1 MANDGDTQGSAGVN
15 VREIKSGRT
24 PPTPDVDCGAAI
36 TRNTMERFVEG
47 FEKSSRRWEIVVY
60 PAMAAFI
67 LLSIYG
73 FYLIYSLTR
82 DLHLIA
88 ENMSSMNQNI
98 QVMTAKMDTMDVS
111 MSDMSGKLDTLQ
123 PMLSHMEAMD
133 SSMVKMDR
141 SIQGMEYSTRA
152 MSYSND
158 QMRHAMQGMNHSV
171 GRPMSIMNSFLPW

>member
-1 MANDGDTQGSAGVN
+1 MANDPDTRGNTGVN
-15 VREIKSGRT
+15 VREIKGGRT

-36 TRNTMERFVEG
+36 ARSTMERFVEG

-82 DLHLIA
+82 DLNLIA
-88 ENMSSMNQNI
+88 ANMGSMSANI
-98 QVMTAKMDTMDVS
+98 QIMTSKMDTMDVS

-123 PMLSHMEAMD
+123 PMLSHMQAMD
-133 SSMVKMDR
+133 TSMEKMDR
-141 SIQGMEYSTRA
+141 SIQGMEYSTRS

-158 QMRHAMQGMNHSV
+158 QMRHAMQGMNYSV
-171 GRPMSIMNSFLPW
+171 GRPMSIMNSFMPW

>member
-1 MANDGDTQGSAGVN
+1 MAKDVETQGSASVN
-15 VREIKSGRT
+15 VREIKTGRT

-36 TRNTMERFVEG
+36 ARNTMERFVEG

-88 ENMSSMNQNI
+88 QNMGSMNNNI
-98 QVMTAKMDTMDVS
+98 EIMTTKMDTMDVS

-123 PMLSHMEAMD
+123 PMLSHMQAMD
-133 SSMVKMDR
+133 TSMEKMDR
-141 SIQGMEYSTRA
+141 SIQGMEYSTRS

-171 GRPMSIMNSFLPW
+171 GRPMSIMNSFMPW